1 MASQQRCDR
10 FSWAVKG
17 LSHTYTCIH
26 THPQT
31 PLPPR
36 LPHDIEQSSLCCPAG
51 PCWFSISNTAVCP
64 CPSQTPWLSLP
75 PIFPLGTIRL
85 LESIEQSSLCCPAG
99 ACCFSMLTIALG
111 TGPDTRLWTDV
122 CPSFRTILTIK
133 QKTLQ
138 ERNECHPIFQTTS
151 PSEVTI
157 CTTRFKVRFPTMVG
171 SFLPEKESC
180 QVCFPA
186 VCVACS
192 LPWSRGQG
200 SHREVRRKAVR
211 FSLDLGLCGYR
222 YSALSSIL
230 LCLGAISSLDLCFKW
245 QERFSFWSWACDV
258 SMQEHV
264 SALWIGWPL
273 RSRLVLCRDSYS
285 ENVSSFILARTISPE
300 LSVIALW

>member
-1 MASQQRCDR
+1 MASQQWCDS
-10 FSWAVKG
+10 FSWTVKG

-31 PLPPR
+31 PLPSR
-36 LPHDIEQSSLCCPAG
+36 LPHDTEQSSLCCPAG
-51 PCWFSISNTAVCP
+51 PC
-64 CPSQTPWLSLP
+64 
-75 PIFPLGTIRL
+75 
-85 LESIEQSSLCCPAG
+85 
-99 ACCFSMLTIALG
+99 CFSMLTIALG
-111 TGPDTRLWTDV
+111 TCPDIRLWTDV

-133 QKTLQ
+133 QKTLW
-138 ERNECHPIFQTTS
+138 ERSECHPIFQTTS

-157 CTTRFKVRFPTMVG
+157 CTTRFKVGFPTMVG
-171 SFLPEKESC
+171 SFLIEKESC

-200 SHREVRRKAVR
+200 SHREGRRKAVR
-211 FSLDLGLCGYR
+211 FSLDLEGLCGYR
-222 YSALSSIL
+222 YSALSSIP

-245 QERFSFWSWACDV
+245 QERFSFWSWACEV

-264 SALWIGWPL
+264 SALWIGRPL

-285 ENVSSFILARTISPE
+285 ESVSSFILPRTISPE